1 MGGEWS
7 LVAFTV
13 TGQLAVGLYLFVGIP
28 VYLGL
33 GDAGSRLGRAG
44 RLDFLLAVLALLVLA
59 TALSLFHLH
68 HPVKAYRTLVNLG
81 RSWLSREIL
90 SLLFFA
96 AAVAALTILE
106 WRAAGGPALG
116 SRILFILGGL
126 AAVLFLATMSK
137 LYMLPSVPSW
147 DQVYTPLSFFLT
159 AAVLGACAAAVL
171 MSLPE
176 GALPAPRPFLVLALC
191 GLAASFLNAVLLSPV
206 YGVFGARARPSLR
219 PPGAGSVFLHA
230 TRLFLLA
237 TGAVILMA
245 VLAAGEGRGQAG
257 VRHMAMLVVVFVLV
271 AAGEVSGR
279 FLFYGLSGR
288 RK

>member
-137 LYMLPSVPSW
+137 LYMLPSVPTW
-147 DQVYTPLSFFLT
+147 NRIYTPLSFFLT
-159 AAVLGACAAAVL
+159 SAVLGALAAAFL
-171 MSLPE
+171 LSWGGPPKPWPFP
-176 GALPAPRPFLVLALC
+176 ALAFC
-191 GLAASFLNAVLLSPV
+191 GLAASFLNAVLLAPV
-206 YGVFGARARPSLR
+206 YGVFGARPRPSLW
-219 PPGAGSVFLHA
+219 PPGTGSAFLHA
-230 TRLFLLA
+230 VRSFLLA
-237 TGAVILMA
+237 AGGVILMI
-245 VLAAGEGRGQAG
+245 VLAAHEETSLERPGRAP
-257 VRHMAMLVVVFVLV
+257 ALLLAVFVLAV
-271 AAGEVSGR
+271 AGEVSGR